1 MVERER
7 MTRAR
12 VEAGPR
18 REAPPPQHALLAL
31 QRAAG
36 NRAVGRMLQRQHDPD
51 FRFGG
56 QTAEA
61 ISVGTQQ
68 EMNDAVEELIEDR
81 YGGVR
86 QLWLKNDVAKSVGQW
101 RDLIFSFM
109 EETYTLKNGMGVG
122 NVQAA
127 VKAVKK
133 KHRAD
138 ALRHAANVW
147 VYTHPDGVVYTADA
161 MTERLI
167 ENGVY
172 LDEDDDGAIER
183 IVETEGAYAQKKV
196 EVAAGNRELI
206 DEDEIVVIL
215 DDHQNKHQRSKI
227 IELKQYSGEPGSKF
241 ARGKDLDW
249 HTDNTAEVVKGTI
262 EQAVSDGILSKDV
275 SYSPPKRPIDGIT
288 YDLTISWDA
297 DTGKWVGSY
306 HCNPVD
312 DERWAIDGGDA
323 EEET

>member
-1 MVERER
+1 MVEHER
-7 MTRAR
+7 LRRRR
-12 VEAGPR
+12 VEAEPR
-18 REAPPPQHALLAL
+18 REAPLPQHRLLAL

-36 NRAVGRMLQRQHDPD
+36 NRAVGRMLGRQHDPD
-51 FRFGG
+51 FQFSG

-61 ISVGTQQ
+61 ISVGTQP

-109 EETYTLKNGMGVG
+109 EETYTLKNGMGVA

-138 ALRHAANVW
+138 ALLHAANVW

-161 MTERLI
+161 MRQRLI

-172 LDEDDDGAIER
+172 LDEDDDDAIER
-183 IVETEGAYAQKKV
+183 IVETDGAYAQKKV
-196 EVAAGNRELI
+196 EVAAGNLELI
-206 DEDEIVVIL
+206 DEDEIVVVL

-227 IELKQYSGEPGSKF
+227 TELKQYSGEPGSKF
-241 ARGKDLDW
+241 ARGKDKDW
-249 HTDNTAEVVKGTI
+249 HTENTAETVKSTI
-262 EQAVSDGILSKDV
+262 EQAVKDGVVGKDAA
-275 SYSPPKRPIDGIT
+275 YSPPKRPIDGIT
-288 YDLTISWDA
+288 YDLTIDWDA
-297 DTGKWVGSY
+297 ETGKWVGSY

-323 EEET
+323 AEET